1 MADGRTPRRWLLM
14 DGYARHPGDV
24 VRLVI
29 GGIIVML
36 TAFAIHTRRV
46 GLWETAVFRVVNDLP
61 LPGFTYPAVWLA
73 MQLGVIGAVP
83 VVVVLALG
91 FRRWRLAF
99 DAAVAAGSIYLLAK
113 VIKEFVQR
121 GRPQTLLDNV
131 QILGEPARG
140 LGFVSGHSAVAVALA
155 TVASPY
161 LPRRSR
167 RIAWGL
173 AITVCLAR
181 MYVGAHLPLDVVG
194 GAALGWMAGALVH
207 LVLGTPEPRP
217 SVKKIAKVL
226 DAHGFDPEGL
236 APAGRGE
243 HRSTRFATDALFVKA
258 VVREWRDT
266 DLLYRAWRWLR
277 GPTVRTRRRGN
288 PEYEVGHEATMALMA
303 AAAGVRTPRV
313 LLVQRFGNGAG
324 LLVQA
329 RVAGRALAELPPEE
343 RTAGLL
349 AEIRRQVRILHE
361 ARIAHGDLDATNIVV
376 DGDGNPWLV
385 DFDQA
390 SPAAGDRLLERDQ
403 DELRA
408 ALGPASP
415 PERSTAPAH

>member
-83 VVVVLALG
+83 VVVVLAL
-91 FRRWRLAF
+91 
-99 DAAVAAGSIYLLAK
+99 
-113 VIKEFVQR
+113 
-121 GRPQTLLDNV
+121 
-131 QILGEPARG
+131 
-140 LGFVSGHSAVAVALA
+140 A

-226 DAHGFDPEGL
+226 DAHGFDPAGL

-403 DELRA
+403 DELRT